1 MHWVLATTPEGV
13 KIPVNLAAIPTMMRL
28 GDATVLF
35 LGGVGVLP
43 HPDPTKPLIVEYART
58 LVRETPEQLL
68 ALPEVSRIVQQ
79 AAARQAIVADA
90 TRHAAKANP
99 AAPAPA
105 PERDTGAGR
114 AQPGTAPAVPEGCT
128 EEDAYVADVPVTRK
142 PGVPLLNGAHAE
154 EPPPARNR
162 MKDARAARARK
173 GT

>member
-105 PERDTGAGR
+105 PERDTEAGG
-114 AQPGTAPAVPEGCT
+114 AQPGTAPAVP
-128 EEDAYVADVPVTRK
+128 EDAYVADVPVTRK
-142 PGVPLLNGAHAE
+142 EGVPLLNGDYNKTVAE
-154 EPPPARNR
+154 LVDQHRGQ
-162 MKDARAARARK
+162 RK
-173 GT
+173 AVREAKRLKR